1 MKTRVFAQA
10 LPAFALLF
18 ISCTVTNKNNSDKSP
33 RASKKKNIVNSKSTE
48 KTSTST
54 TKYSPNEK
62 HSNTSPLISRANEI
76 NNYATRNGYSTKY
89 CFLID
94 MSLESGRNRFFVYD
108 LEKRSVVYSGLVA
121 HGCCNERFI
130 SQPIFSNTSGSGCSS
145 LGKYKIGPLYRGQW
159 GKSYRLYGLDKSN
172 SNAYRR
178 AVVIHGHGSVEDKEI
193 YPRVLINSFGC
204 PMVSYRF
211 LDKLS
216 SIIEHSK
223 KPILLW
229 IYR

>member
-1 MKTRVFAQA
+1 MKTRVFALA
-10 LPAFALLF
+10 LPAFVLLF

-54 TKYSPNEK
+54 TKYGPNEK
-62 HSNTSPLISRANEI
+62 HSNSALISRANEI
-76 NNYATRNGYSTKY
+76 NNYASQNGYSTKY

-94 MSLESGRNRFFVYD
+94 MSLASGRNRFFVYD

-145 LGKYKIGPLYRGQW
+145 LGKYKIGALYRGQW

>member
-1 MKTRVFAQA
+1 MKTRVFALA
-10 LPAFALLF
+10 LPAFVLLF
-18 ISCTVTNKNNSDKSP
+18 ISCTVIEKNNTDKSSP
-33 RASKKKNIVNSKSTE
+33 ASKKKNIVYSEST
-48 KTSTST
+48 KKIRTST
-54 TKYSPNEK
+54 TKNSPNEK
-62 HSNTSPLISRANEI
+62 PGNTSALISRANEI
-76 NNYATRNGYSTKY
+76 NNYASQNGYSTKY

-94 MSLESGRNRFFVYD
+94 MSLASGRNRFFVYD
-108 LEKRSVVYSGLVA
+108 LEKRSVAYSGLVA

-130 SQPIFSNTSGSGCSS
+130 SHPIFSNTSGSGCSS
-145 LGKYKIGPLYRGQW
+145 LGKYKIGASYRGEW

-178 AVVIHGHGSVEDKEI
+178 AVVIHGNAFVKDEEI
-193 YPRVLINSFGC
+193 YPRVLCNSFGC
-204 PMVSYRF
+204 PMVSFRF

-216 SIIEHSK
+216 LIIEHSE

>member
-1 MKTRVFAQA
+1 MKTKVFVPA
-10 LPAFALLF
+10 LPVFVLLF

-33 RASKKKNIVNSKSTE
+33 PASNKKNIVNSKSTE
-48 KTSTST
+48 KPWTST
-54 TKYSPNEK
+54 TKNSPNEK
-62 HSNTSPLISRANEI
+62 YGNTYALVSRANEI
-76 NNYATRNGYSTKY
+76 NNYARQNGYSTKY

-94 MSLESGRNRFFVYD
+94 MSLASGRNRFFVYD
-108 LEKRSVVYSGLVA
+108 LEKKSVAYSGLVA

-130 SQPIFSNTSGSGCSS
+130 SHPVFSNTSGSGCSS
-145 LGKYKIGPLYRGQW
+145 LGKYKVGAFYRGQW
-159 GKSYRLYGLDKSN
+159 GKSCRLYGLDKSN

-178 AVVIHGHGSVEDKEI
+178 AVVIHGNGWVEDKEI

-211 LDKLS
+211 LDQLS
-216 SIIEHSK
+216 RIIEHSE